1 MTPTFPTVGNKCH
14 FLPRESRFLHQT
26 SRRGRRDTGA
36 TVRTARDT
44 RERGHGHLGHDPSS
58 PGRKHGTVG
67 SGTRARPAAS
77 QPAARVPT
85 DPGPPTPRHA
95 CPRKAL
101 GPLVWRVGA
110 RRATRR
116 PLGGDAA
123 RRAEG
128 GGAVTCS
135 DVFLKF
141 RNLGLFHFCIN
152 IYQRFHFSREK
163 LTNRLLPPATLTAGD
178 PCVWILAGVCLCPL
192 PVSLPSRRFGSR
204 CEFSST

>member
-135 DVFLKF
+135 EVFLKF

-152 IYQRFHFSREK
+152 IAAFSFFSGEANESAAPPSHAHRWGP
-163 LTNRLLPPATLTAGD
+163 LCVDPRWRLPLSPARLPPLPTFWLT
-178 PCVWILAGVCLCPL
+178 V
-192 PVSLPSRRFGSR
+192 
-204 CEFSST
+204 